1 MSGFQVK
8 VMTPVDQGSSPCGE
22 TSSFFCA
29 LHVSTHESARFC
41 VVFSSVQVIIYGGK
55 TFFFFCS
62 FFKCLVFSP
71 KRHFF
76 FFDEKQKKREK
87 KKKRS
92 WFCRDTYVMS
102 FMSSGVIYGTPS
114 GLTTIEIER
123 KKRRIGER
131 DSLLWGLIV
140 KCDDISFTHVLPDES
155 TDIILVGRSEYGDVK
170 VGEEIVSQG

>member
-1 MSGFQVK
+1 MS
-8 VMTPVDQGSSPCGE
+8 C
-22 TSSFFCA
+22 
-29 LHVSTHESARFC
+29 
-41 VVFSSVQVIIYGGK
+41 
-55 TFFFFCS
+55 
-62 FFKCLVFSP
+62 VFSP

-114 GLTTIEIER
+114 GLTTIEIEI

-131 DSLLWGLIV
+131 DSLWGLIV
-140 KCDDISFTHVLPDES
+140 KNDDICFTHVLLRLNA
-155 TDIILVGRSEYGDVK
+155 TDIKFLYEVNPETRALVKRSSRADALKKRFKIKEMSSISTLEVAWEHYP
-170 VGEEIVSQG
+170 